1 MLSRPAETRSP
12 KSGRTVLSESISTC
26 CERICCASTPALRD
40 AAAVSESSGSGAANE
55 SVRSPEV
62 SPARVAAVSVP
73 NVTFVRRMRSVR
85 FLLRIT
91 MLSSVRRAAMP
102 PASEAEASASSAND
116 PPICSGVIPMSA
128 RSKSKTLP
136 DTPIRCSRSVSVPET
151 DSSRRSASSR
161 SERRPERCWFS
172 RSASSSIPPKSWLRY
187 SARPIRIRTLPR
199 VCGNNGSN
207 PAPPAVSVK
216 SSAPSESAGRNRFS
230 GRLSHRTSASYI
242 CFSGSIRPFSVSW
255 PPSAFS
261 VEASE

>member
-1 MLSRPAETRSP
+1 MLSRFPGAFATRRAYSSRLPFCTADAVRVSRTMLPYASFSTRIRSDTGRESQFVPAMSRLLKAILLVLRKLLRMLSRPAETRSP

-26 CERICCASTPALRD
+26 CERICWASTPALRD
-40 AAAVSESSGSGAANE
+40 AAAVSESRGSGAANE

-161 SERRPERCWFS
+161 S
-172 RSASSSIPPKSWLRY
+172 
-187 SARPIRIRTLPR
+187 
-199 VCGNNGSN
+199 
-207 PAPPAVSVK
+207 
-216 SSAPSESAGRNRFS
+216 
-230 GRLSHRTSASYI
+230 
-242 CFSGSIRPFSVSW
+242 
-255 PPSAFS
+255 
-261 VEASE
+261 